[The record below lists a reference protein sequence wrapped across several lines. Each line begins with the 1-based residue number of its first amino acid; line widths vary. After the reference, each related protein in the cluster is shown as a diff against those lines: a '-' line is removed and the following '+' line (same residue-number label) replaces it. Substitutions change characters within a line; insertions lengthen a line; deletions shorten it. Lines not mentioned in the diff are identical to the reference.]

1 MVVPSVGQ
9 VPSTAAATN
18 ASLQMEDLLKVLTT
32 QLSFQD
38 PMKPMDN
45 QQFMAQMAQF
55 SSLDQT
61 RQTND
66 SLVTLLQMQSAMQSI
81 GLIGRTV
88 EVEGPSGQV
97 VGAVTTVRFVEGAP
111 AVTVKTSDGQ
121 FLADLSL
128 NSVTVVR

>member
-1 MVVPSVGQ
+1 MVVPSLGQ
-9 VPSTAAATN
+9 VPGTSAN
-18 ASLQMEDLLKVLTT
+18 ASMQMEDLLKVLTT

-55 SSLDQT
+55 SSLDRT

-66 SLVTLLQMQSAMQSI
+66 NLVTLLQMQSAVQSL

-88 EVEGPSGQV
+88 ELTGAGGDLV
-97 VGAVTTVRFVEGAP
+97 VGSVTTVRFVEGLP
-111 AVTVKTSDGQ
+111 LVTVKTADGQ
-121 FLADLSL
+121 FLADQSL
-128 NSVTVVR
+128 TAVTVVR